1 MHVKGEEFFLWNFNL
16 RSRDGAGRAA
26 AGPTAAFVE
35 PEDQIG
41 MHAAASLVDSGEL
54 GGAEIADSYF
64 LNFSRTLRFSTG
76 TWARLLP

>member
-1 MHVKGEEFFLWNFNL
+1 M

-26 AGPTAAFVE
+26 AGPAAAFVE

-41 MHAAASLVDSGEL
+41 MHAAAALVDYGEQ

-64 LNFSRTLRFSTG
+64 LNFF
-76 TWARLLP
+76 A